1 MVVAKVNIDFVFGFG
16 FGFGG
21 GGAIVNVD
29 FVGYPIIIVFFFPK
43 IITKFME

>member
-1 MVVAKVNIDFVFGFG
+1 MFGFG
-16 FGFGG
+16 LRFSLGGPGGGG

-43 IITKFME
+43 IIME